1 MLWGSHAHK
10 KGQNIDAKKHYVL
23 KAAHPSPF
31 SAYRGFFGCNHF
43 SKTNEILKK
52 EGKQE
57 INWSIE

>member
-1 MLWGSHAHK
+1 MTNK
-10 KGQNIDAKKHYVL
+10 KADPTSSERQRGQRA

>member
-1 MLWGSHAHK
+1 MGKPCSQKGSK
-10 KGQNIDAKKHYVL
+10 YDAKKHYVL